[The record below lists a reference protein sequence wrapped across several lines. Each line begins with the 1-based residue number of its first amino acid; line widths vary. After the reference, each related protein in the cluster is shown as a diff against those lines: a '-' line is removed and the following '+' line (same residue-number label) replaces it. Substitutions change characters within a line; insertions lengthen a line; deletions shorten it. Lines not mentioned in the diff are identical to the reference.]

1 MILFSANSER
11 DAVHGVAAHLLPHQQ
26 VHQRL
31 PGSHQC
37 LRGGHL
43 QGGQPGRLHHHHLPL
58 PLRHHVRG
66 RRPRHA
72 HVPFRL
78 LVHLEG
84 KTTGGKYYTILS
96 AVFLTGSSFFL
107 RRLRFRL
114 QLLKKSLK
122 NILRTPHPLNKK
134 IICTKYWVFVF

>member
-114 QLLKKSLK
+114 RLQLLKTSLK
-122 NILRTPHPLNKK
+122 NILRTPHPLYKK
-134 IICTKYWVFVF
+134 NYLY